1 MQIASISSRLH
12 MNRSGN
18 ARWTTRTL
26 LAMRFLDDIRSRRAW
41 KVLKAKWPT
50 IPDDVR
56 PPRDGEALQQATEAD
71 ILRKT
76 KLLVAQPDFDARVS
90 LDFATWTRL
99 RTRDAAVEAL
109 RAARLTEA
117 AAYLASVDDPSTIA
131 SIAERLIP
139 ESDDLTPATRQALV
153 ERGQRWL
160 DEIRRNPPEL
170 VEDVVGRARSDP
182 AFAERTLRE
191 EAAQAVGQV
200 LEAAKVYQRDEF
212 PVNRSAA
219 AARAAGMA
227 TFAGMAAGTARQ
239 VEWLAEAIR
248 DASFQVP
255 PPALSVGYNAEF
267 RAQIDWLSEHVGRR

>member
-1 MQIASISSRLH
+1 MR
-12 MNRSGN
+12 
-18 ARWTTRTL
+18 RWTTRTL
-26 LAMRFLDDIRSRRAW
+26 PAMSFLDDIRSRRAW
-41 KVLKAKWPT
+41 KVLEAKWPT

-76 KLLVAQPDFDARVS
+76 KLLVAQPDFDASVG
-90 LDFATWTRL
+90 LDFATWTLL

-109 RAARLTEA
+109 RAARLTDA
-117 AAYLASVDDPSTIA
+117 AASLASVDDPSTLA
-131 SIAERLIP
+131 SVAERLIP
-139 ESDDLTPATRQALV
+139 ETDDLTPVTRQALV

-160 DEIRRNPPEL
+160 DEIRRNPPEP
-170 VEDVVGRARSDP
+170 VEDVVARARSDL
-182 AFAERTLRE
+182 AFAERTLRD

-200 LEAAKVYQRDEF
+200 RAATSVYRRRDEF
-212 PVNRSAA
+212 PVNRAAA

-255 PPALSVGYNAEF
+255 PPALSLGYLTEF
-267 RAQIDWLSEHVGRR
+267 RAQIDWLSEHLGGR